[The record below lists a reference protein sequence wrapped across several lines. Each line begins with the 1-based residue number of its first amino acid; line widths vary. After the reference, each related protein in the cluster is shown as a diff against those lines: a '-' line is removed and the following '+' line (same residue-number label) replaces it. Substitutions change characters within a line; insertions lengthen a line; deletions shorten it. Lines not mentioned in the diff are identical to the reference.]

1 MEEECSEGMPGQ
13 RVFPFII
20 HTERAIMRF
29 SKAALVSGLKCSEC
43 YYYIALCS
51 EMQNKRNI
59 LLVFE
64 NSFHMD
70 VHWKVS
76 KPRRFQCFSFEK

>member
-13 RVFPFII
+13 RAFPFII
-20 HTERAIMRF
+20 HTERAIMRS
-29 SKAALVSGLKCSEC
+29 SKAALVSGPKGSEC
-43 YYYIALCS
+43 YYSIALCS

-64 NSFHMD
+64 SSFHMG
-70 VHWKVS
+70 VHCKVS
-76 KPRRFQCFSFEK
+76 KSRKLKCFSFEM

>member
-13 RVFPFII
+13 RAFPFII
-20 HTERAIMRF
+20 YTERAIMR
-29 SKAALVSGLKCSEC
+29 SLKAALVCGPKCNEC
-43 YYYIALCS
+43 YYNIALCS

-59 LLVFE
+59 LLIFE
-64 NSFHMD
+64 NGFHMD

-76 KPRRFQCFSFEK
+76 KPKRFKCFSFEM